1 MSRFDIGW
9 GDVAMG
15 LTASAVLCVGGLVI
29 VGIVLVR
36 LPQTYFVGEAPSKP
50 LWADKPPA
58 VRWTGRI
65 LKNVAGLIAVA
76 AGLALALPT
85 IPGPGLLVVLG
96 GLGLLDF
103 PGKRR
108 LEKWLIRRPM
118 VHRTANRIRKR
129 HGKPPLV
136 LEEEGEEEGL

>member
-9 GDVAMG
+9 GDVALG
-15 LTASAVLCVGGLVI
+15 LGASVVLCVGGLVV

-36 LPQTYFVGEAPSKP
+36 LPKTYFVGEAPKNH
-50 LWADKPPA
+50 LWGDKHPV

-65 LKNVAGLIAVA
+65 LKNLAGLVAVA

-108 LEKWLIRRPM
+108 LEQWLIHRPM

-129 HGKPPLV
+129 YGKPPLV
-136 LEEEGEEEGL
+136 LEEEGEEKEF